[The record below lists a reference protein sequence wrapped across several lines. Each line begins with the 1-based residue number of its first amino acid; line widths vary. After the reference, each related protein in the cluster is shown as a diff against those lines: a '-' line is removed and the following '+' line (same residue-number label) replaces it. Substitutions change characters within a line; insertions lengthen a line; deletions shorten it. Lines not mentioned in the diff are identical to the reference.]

1 MADHQVLSRTLNQK
15 FDTVFEEITHQE
27 SLNLVNRSD
36 LKLFCLDIESNQF
49 EYTPLVEF
57 LEDNLG
63 MYVFSRAELD
73 DLLDAGKDRTVALK
87 AVRKL
92 QKSGDPGEKGTG
104 NELGEIL
111 DYCFFEHVLDAPKI
125 LSKYEQAT
133 AGGTYKAQSEGVHL
147 LSVGNEDVPAY
158 QLVYGASGII
168 DDIQDA
174 IDKAFEEIAAVSS
187 GQRKER
193 QIVDSTVMGR
203 SFDANTAERLKDI
216 LLPSKNKISVDNA
229 YGIFIGY
236 TIGLDPDQY
245 TNEQYRREVQKKMIL
260 DLQMHVQYIAGKINE
275 LKLNR
280 SSFYVYVLPLNR
292 ALEDKKEIMDRL
304 LGGDD

>member
-1 MADHQVLSRTLNQK
+1 MADQVLSRTLNQK
-15 FDTVFEEITHQE
+15 FDTVFKEVTHHE
-27 SLNLVNRSD
+27 ALGLLNRND

-49 EYTPLVEF
+49 DYGPLVEF

-63 MYVFSRAELD
+63 HYVFSRAELD
-73 DLLDAGKDRTVALK
+73 DLILAGKDQSVALK
-87 AVRKL
+87 AVRRLGKTG
-92 QKSGDPGEKGTG
+92 KPGEKGTG

-111 DYCFFEHVLDAPKI
+111 DYCFFEHVLGAPKI
-125 LSKYEQAT
+125 LSKIEQVT

-147 LSVGNEDVPAY
+147 LSVGDKDTPAY

-174 IDKAFEEIAAVSS
+174 IDKAFEEVAAVSG

-193 QIVDSTVMGR
+193 QVVDGTIMGK
-203 SFDANTAERLKDI
+203 SFDDHTTARLKEI
-216 LLPSKNKISVDNA
+216 LLPSKTKIPVDNA
-229 YGIFIGY
+229 YGMFIGY

-245 TNEQYRREVQKKMIL
+245 TNDEYRKAVQDKMLL
-260 DLQMHVQYIAGKINE
+260 DIQHHVQYIVDKIN
-275 LKLNR
+275 KLR
-280 SSFYVYVLPLNR
+280 LSRCSFYIYILPLNQ
-292 ALEDKKEIMDRL
+292 AVVDQKEIMDRL

>member
-1 MADHQVLSRTLNQK
+1 MADQVLSRTLNQK
-15 FDTVFEEITHQE
+15 FDTVFEEVTHQE
-27 SLNLVNRSD
+27 SLNLLNRND
-36 LKLFCLDIESNQF
+36 LKLFCLDIETNQF
-49 EYTPLVEF
+49 NYGPLVEF

-73 DLLDAGKDRTVALK
+73 DLMEAGKDRTVALK

-92 QKSGDPGEKGTG
+92 IKTGKPGEKGTG
-104 NELGEIL
+104 SELGEIL
-111 DYCFFEHVLDAPKI
+111 DYCFFEHVLEAPKI
-125 LSKYEQAT
+125 LSKYEQVT

-147 LSVGNEDVPAY
+147 LSVGKAGTPAY

-174 IDKAFEEIAAVSS
+174 IDKAFEEIAAVSN

-193 QIVDSTVMGR
+193 QVVDSTVMGR
-203 SFDANTAERLKDI
+203 SFDEDTTARLKEI
-216 LLPSKNKISVDNA
+216 LLPSKTRIPVDNA
-229 YGIFIGY
+229 YGVFIGY
-236 TIGLDPDQY
+236 TIGLDPNQY
-245 TNEQYRREVQKKMIL
+245 TNDQYRKAVQDKMVL
-260 DLQMHVQYIAGKINE
+260 DIQNHVQYIVDKINS
-275 LKLNR
+275 LNLSR
-280 SSFYVYVLPLNR
+280 SSFYVYVLPLNK

>member
-1 MADHQVLSRTLNQK
+1 MADQVLTRTLTPK
-15 FDTVFEEITHQE
+15 FDTVFEEIAYQE
-27 SLNLVNRSD
+27 SLNLLNKND
-36 LKLFCLDIESNQF
+36 LKLFCLDVKNNQF
-49 EYTPLVEF
+49 TYEPLVEF

-63 MYVFSRAELD
+63 RYVFSRAELD
-73 DLLDAGKDRTVALK
+73 DLILAGKDQTVALK

-92 QKSGDPGEKGTG
+92 SKAGEPDEKGTG

-111 DYCFFEHVLDAPKI
+111 DYCFLEHVLDAPKI

-147 LSVGNEDVPAY
+147 LSVGTSDAPAY
-158 QLVYGASGII
+158 QLVFGASGIV

-174 IDKAFEEIAAVSS
+174 IDKAFEEISAVSG

-203 SFDANTAERLKDI
+203 TFDPVTTERLKEI
-216 LLPSKNKISVDNA
+216 LLPSKNRVPVDNA
-229 YGIFIGY
+229 FGIFIGY
-236 TIGLDPDQY
+236 TLGLDADQY
-245 TNEQYRREVQKKMIL
+245 SNAEYRAALLDKMRL
-260 DLQMHVQYIAGKINE
+260 DIQIHVQYIADKINT
-275 LKLNR
+275 LNLSR

-304 LGGDD
+304 LGGDE